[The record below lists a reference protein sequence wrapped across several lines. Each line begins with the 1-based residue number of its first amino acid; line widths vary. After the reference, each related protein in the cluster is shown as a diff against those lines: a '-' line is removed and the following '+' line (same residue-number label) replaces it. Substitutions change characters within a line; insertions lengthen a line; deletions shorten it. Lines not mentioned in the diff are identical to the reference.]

1 MEREVGASCWPG
13 AFLFL
18 SDNNLN
24 FKFKHFLYN
33 CVWFLCIYMF
43 VVVPALSGHAIKIP
57 DVLVHVAIN
66 SNFKDNSYVESC
78 FLCTVLCVAV
88 RKSFNF
94 DGGWKSQ
101 VLKIL
106 SPWWDLKTQRRHS
119 QLYFSLICLQQT
131 SDFQGVKQAGF
142 VSFPKWKWNYIV
154 LKSSISC
161 QPCCTNYPG
170 KLVRSPIHFLLSSQ
184 VKRRP
189 CPVYWEKNTYLWP
202 IHSKLA
208 EFNLLFTV
216 SILIA

>member
-33 CVWFLCIYMF
+33 CVWFLCIYIY
-43 VVVPALSGHAIKIP
+43 VCCS
-57 DVLVHVAIN
+57 
-66 SNFKDNSYVESC
+66 SNFIRTCNKNPWCLSPCRHQLQFQRQFLESC

-142 VSFPKWKWNYIV
+142 VSFPK
-154 LKSSISC
+154 
-161 QPCCTNYPG
+161 
-170 KLVRSPIHFLLSSQ
+170 
-184 VKRRP
+184 
-189 CPVYWEKNTYLWP
+189 
-202 IHSKLA
+202 
-208 EFNLLFTV
+208 
-216 SILIA
+216 

>member
-1 MEREVGASCWPG
+1 MEREVGASCSPG

-33 CVWFLCIYMF
+33 CVIFLYMC
-43 VVVPALSGHAIKIP
+43 VCCS
-57 DVLVHVAIN
+57 
-66 SNFKDNSYVESC
+66 SNVIRTCNKNPWYLTPCRHQLQFQRQFLESC

-184 VKRRP
+184 VKRIP
-189 CPVYWEKNTYLWP
+189 CPVHWEKNTYLWP

-208 EFNLLFTV
+208 EFNLLFIA